1 MPANRRVISRM
12 KQSHSAVDIEIVD
25 LAARTSAR
33 KTDLGDGRRVAHT
46 ARAAPTRE
54 TREREPV
61 TREVPAVPKIEAPTK
76 SASADADTRDPLWM
90 RFGAL
95 VFYSMCAL
103 VLWWGWE
110 VRDQH
115 YISAKFGVG
124 YALGIIGT
132 TLMALLLLYPARKRA
147 RAFRNLG
154 PIRYWFRVHMV
165 FGVVGPILVVFH
177 CNFSLGSFN
186 SETVLL
192 CTLIVSLS
200 GFFGRYFYSRIHHGL
215 YGHKAS
221 LEELQHDFVEIRKRG
236 SVFSQFLP
244 TVMEDLARVE
254 RPLLSPTGKLDPG
267 MGTAFLTGI
276 TTRWAYLRI
285 RLKLSRALDDAAKTS
300 PIVARERIRLESN
313 SRRYVAGRLEKLRKF
328 AQFLLFERLFS
339 IWHVVHYPL
348 FVVLVVAVIVHI
360 IAVHMY

>member
-1 MPANRRVISRM
+1 M
-12 KQSHSAVDIEIVD
+12 KQNSSSVDIEVID
-25 LAARTSAR
+25 L
-33 KTDLGDGRRVAHT
+33 T
-46 ARAAPTRE
+46 ARATAKGTMSPGGDRRAARPVRAAPAQKAPT
-54 TREREPV
+54 
-61 TREVPAVPKIEAPTK
+61 PAVAQVAHLKAPTK
-76 SASADADTRDPLWM
+76 KAPVHADAKDPLWLK
-90 RFGAL
+90 FGAFS
-95 VFYSMCAL
+95 FYTLCAL
-103 VLWWGWE
+103 VLWWGWD
-110 VRDQH
+110 VRGQH

-154 PIRYWFRVHMV
+154 PIRYWFRVHML
-165 FGVVGPILVVFH
+165 FGVIGPILVLFH
-177 CNFSLGSFN
+177 SNFALGSFN
-186 SETVLL
+186 SATVLL

-200 GFFGRYFYSRIHHGL
+200 GFFGRYFYARIHHGL

-221 LEELQHDFVEIRKRG
+221 LDELQRDFVQIRDKG

-244 TVMEDLARVE
+244 TIMEDLARVE

-267 MGTAFLTGI
+267 MGAAMLTGV

-285 RLKLSRALDDAAKTS
+285 RVKLRHALDEAAKSS
-300 PIVARERIRLESN
+300 PIVARERDRLESN
-313 SRRYVAGRLEKLRKF
+313 SRRYAAGRLEKLRKF

-360 IAVHMY
+360 VAVHMY